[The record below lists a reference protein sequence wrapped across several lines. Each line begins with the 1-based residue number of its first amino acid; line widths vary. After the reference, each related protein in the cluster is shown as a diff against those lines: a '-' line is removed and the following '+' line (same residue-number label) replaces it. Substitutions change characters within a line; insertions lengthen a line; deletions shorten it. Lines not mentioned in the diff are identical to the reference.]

1 MKPDNKQSQK
11 MAAAI
16 SAVFGYIRSEEDAA
30 VALAMSMAEPV
41 AESLIKPSS
50 MPVAPVK
57 LWGISGRQD
66 MMSMRNLMQLRT
78 FQGSKLR

>member
-1 MKPDNKQSQK
+1 MKPDTKQSQK

-16 SAVFGYIRSEEDAA
+16 SAVFGYIRSQEDAA
-30 VALAMSMAEPV
+30 ALAMSMAEPV
-41 AESLIKPSS
+41 VEPVIEPSK
-50 MPVAPVK
+50 PVAPVK

>member
-1 MKPDNKQSQK
+1 MMKSDTKQSQK

-16 SAVFGYIRSEEDAA
+16 SAVFGYIRSQEDAA
-30 VALAMSMAEPV
+30 ALAMSQDDTAV
-41 AESLIKPSS
+41 ESVPIPSVTL
-50 MPVAPVK
+50 PAPVK

>member
-1 MKPDNKQSQK
+1 MKPDTKQSQK

-16 SAVFGYIRSEEDAA
+16 SAVFGYIRSQEDAA
-30 VALAMSMAEPV
+30 ALAMFQDDTA
-41 AESLIKPSS
+41 AESVLVPSAL
-50 MPVAPVK
+50 PAPVK

>member
-1 MKPDNKQSQK
+1 MKPDTKQSQK

-16 SAVFGYIRSEEDAA
+16 SAVFGYIRSQEDAA
-30 VALAMSMAEPV
+30 AALAMSPDDTA
-41 AESLIKPSS
+41 AESVPVPSAL
-50 MPVAPVK
+50 PAPVK

>member
-1 MKPDNKQSQK
+1 MKPDTKQSQK

-16 SAVFGYIRSEEDAA
+16 SAVFGYIRSQEDAA
-30 VALAMSMAEPV
+30 AQAMSQDDTA
-41 AESLIKPSS
+41 AESVPVPSAL
-50 MPVAPVK
+50 PAPVK

>member
-1 MKPDNKQSQK
+1 MKPDTKQSQK

-16 SAVFGYIRSEEDAA
+16 SAVFGYIRLQEDAA
-30 VALAMSMAEPV
+30 SPAVSLADTA
-41 AESLIKPSS
+41 AESVPVPVLSA
-50 MPVAPVK
+50 MPAPVK

>member
-1 MKPDNKQSQK
+1 MMKPDTKQSKQ

-16 SAVFGYIRSEEDAA
+16 SAVFGYIRSQEEEAG
-30 VALAMSMAEPV
+30 LAMSQAETD
-41 AESLIKPSS
+41 AESVAVTSALS
-50 MPVAPVK
+50 APVK

>member
-1 MKPDNKQSQK
+1 MKPDTKQSQK

-16 SAVFGYIRSEEDAA
+16 SAVFGYIRSQEDAA
-30 VALAMSMAEPV
+30 AALAMSQDDTA
-41 AESLIKPSS
+41 AESVPVPSAVL
-50 MPVAPVK
+50 PAPVK